1 MAAGQVSAQ
10 EMAAGMAE
18 ETAEEKESE
27 WVTALDQVVGSA
39 AEWVEG
45 LEPDSV
51 RVLDPAEG

>member
-1 MAAGQVSAQ
+1 
-10 EMAAGMAE
+10 MAAGMAE

>member
-39 AEWVEG
+39 AEWVEVT
-45 LEPDSV
+45 DSV